1 MEITKTMNHERR
13 GCEYFPLGLED
24 TIRFNEKIL
33 VDFLVFLIDSYMD
46 DNKPAIPGL
55 DGFPEKRFYK
65 ILLKTFVDNMEGCPG
80 DELLKL
86 V

>member
-1 MEITKTMNHERR
+1 MFSNLLFLFGNLRFVR
-13 GCEYFPLGLED
+13 SCEVCTGVSEGNIVF
-24 TIRFNEKIL
+24 RKIL

-65 ILLKTFVDNMEGCPG
+65 ILLNEHVYHIGNIID
-80 DELLKL
+80 
-86 V
+86 